1 MATLN
6 QNPTVPAQAETTQEI
21 APIPGVKV
29 SRGVKE
35 GKGWTEIPV
44 TRDDVMQND
53 NVLINATDSTDLER
67 KVALLRSVLG
77 EKGLSI
83 APKPEPSNA
92 KALWSK
98 HTFLPVTMVTGKN
111 SKGELYKF
119 YKAWVCSL
127 DSVMSSNGGF

>member
-6 QNPTVPAQAETTQEI
+6 QNPTVPAQAEPTQEI

-44 TRDDVMQND
+44 TRDDVKQND
-53 NVLINATDSTDLER
+53 NVMINATDSTELER
-67 KVALLRSVLG
+67 KVALLRSVLA

-127 DSVMSSNGGF
+127 DSVMSSNNGF